1 MVTAC
6 RDRLYLR
13 RTRSTMKKKKNVY
26 LTLISST
33 FYISL
38 LIIGGGYV
46 AIPML
51 KKKFVDELKWVE
63 EQEMADLIA
72 IAQCAPGAVIINS
85 SILVGYKVAGV
96 LGSAFTVA
104 GMILPSLIIISIVQL
119 IYSEFISNQYVVA
132 LFRGMNA
139 AVAAMMIDVVLS
151 LTKTATKSLNVIL
164 TIVITATV
172 FVLVFVFNF
181 NAAYV
186 MLCAIA
192 IFFVFSLVMLRKEK
206 NKL

>member
-1 MVTAC
+1 
-6 RDRLYLR
+6 
-13 RTRSTMKKKKNVY
+13 MKKKKNVY

-192 IFFVFSLVMLRKEK
+192 VFFVFSIVMLRKEK